1 MKSTKAAIAIVVAGL
16 AFACARRAAQSSAK
30 ERATPA
36 SGVEAAAR
44 LDAAT
49 APSNDRAK
57 SNDAPGGRFSYA
69 PAGIDLNWPSGWQQT
84 QKEGYEWTIV
94 PAEKRAAECWIS
106 LDVPTLPLHPPGLIP
121 IGRVESG
128 YLDDLKKQYGKLD
141 TKELTPPTLPNAK
154 ERFVRA
160 AWQKDGQSMQQTAL
174 LLVHDDHVYIL
185 RERSDVDH
193 EQPTRET
200 FDAVV
205 SSIKWKK

>member
-1 MKSTKAAIAIVVAGL
+1 
-16 AFACARRAAQSSAK
+16 
-30 ERATPA
+30 
-36 SGVEAAAR
+36 
-44 LDAAT
+44 
-49 APSNDRAK
+49 
-57 SNDAPGGRFSYA
+57 
-69 PAGIDLNWPSGWQQT
+69 
-84 QKEGYEWTIV
+84 
-94 PAEKRAAECWIS
+94 
-106 LDVPTLPLHPPGLIP
+106 
-121 IGRVESG
+121 VESG